1 MRIVVATLVGL
12 LLATAYPATAEPINS
27 PPVDLKPALA
37 PPKLALAE
45 RAAHRIPLARSGQP
59 GRDGVRHVSARDD
72 AIKQRLNSGTIGLA
86 AGQLEGAPLR
96 FATELARVLD
106 DGDKMRVVPMVTR
119 GISDNIYDLLY
130 LRGVDAAIVYGD
142 MLESFSKDPQIAGL
156 KQRINYIMPL
166 FPSEVHVFVRPEI
179 KRLEDLAGKAVN
191 FNTKGTAAAY
201 SGPIIFDRLGIK
213 VDAKFDPHP
222 VALAEMAN
230 SDKYAAVVFVSSKP
244 LDAFVKRKWPE
255 GYKFLPMALT
265 RTLEE
270 YYLPAQL
277 DAADY
282 PGLIPAGQKVETI
295 AVPSVLAVFNWP
307 QDHERGKR
315 LARFVDYLFDRFPK
329 LQTEPGYHPKWSELN
344 LAASVPGWQRFAPM
358 QAKLGK
364 LVGVPENADRAPR
377 KTTDKTAEK
386 TADKTVVLGE
396 QLERLLPGDKIGQ
409 ARLLRE
415 LLDRRKPTV
424 SQ

>member
-1 MRIVVATLVGL
+1 MRIAVTIVGL
-12 LLATAYPATAEPINS
+12 LLATAYPAIAQSINS
-27 PPVDLKPALA
+27 PPIDLKPSLT
-37 PPKLALAE
+37 PPKLALAG
-45 RAAHRIPLARSGQP
+45 RAAHRVSHASSAQP
-59 GRDGVRHVSARDD
+59 TRDRIRHVSARHDVF
-72 AIKQRLNSGTIGLA
+72 KQRVNSWTIGLA

-106 DGDKMRVVPMVTR
+106 DGNNLRVVPIVTR

-142 MLESFSKDPQIAGL
+142 MLESFSKDPQISGL

-179 KRLEDLAGKAVN
+179 KRLEDLAGKPVN

-201 SGPIIFDRLGIK
+201 SGPIIFDRLGIN

-265 RTLEE
+265 QTLEE
-270 YYLPAQL
+270 YYLPGQL
-277 DAADY
+277 NAADY
-282 PGLIPAGQKVETI
+282 PGLIPAGEKIETI

-307 QDHERGKR
+307 QEHERGKR
-315 LARFVDYLFDRFPK
+315 LTRFVDYLFDRFPK

-344 LAASVPGWQRFAPM
+344 LAASVPGWQRFTPM
-358 QAKLGK
+358 QAKLAK
-364 LVGVPENADRAPR
+364 RVGALEDADQAAP
-377 KTTDKTAEK
+377 KTAAKTAELK
-386 TADKTVVLGE
+386 E
-396 QLERLLPGDKIGQ
+396 QLERLLPGDKAGQ

-415 LLDRRKPTV
+415 LLDRRKSTS

>member
-1 MRIVVATLVGL
+1 M
-12 LLATAYPATAEPINS
+12 
-27 PPVDLKPALA
+27 
-37 PPKLALAE
+37 
-45 RAAHRIPLARSGQP
+45 
-59 GRDGVRHVSARDD
+59 
-72 AIKQRLNSGTIGLA
+72 
-86 AGQLEGAPLR
+86 
-96 FATELARVLD
+96 
-106 DGDKMRVVPMVTR
+106 
-119 GISDNIYDLLY
+119 
-130 LRGVDAAIVYGD
+130 
-142 MLESFSKDPQIAGL
+142 
-156 KQRINYIMPL
+156 
-166 FPSEVHVFVRPEI
+166 FVRPEI
-179 KRLEDLAGKAVN
+179 KRLEDLAGKPVN

-265 RTLEE
+265 QRLEE
-270 YYLPAQL
+270 YYLPGQL

-358 QAKLGK
+358 QAKLAGA
-364 LVGVPENADRAPR
+364 VENADLALG
-377 KTTDKTAEK
+377 K
-386 TADKTVVLGE
+386 TADQAPSKAA
-396 QLERLLPGDKIGQ
+396 DKDCSTRRAARAPSARRQ
-409 ARLLRE
+409 ARRPGPAPA
-415 LLDRRKPTV
+415 RTARSP
-424 SQ
+424 

>member
-1 MRIVVATLVGL
+1 MRILAVATVGL
-12 LLATAYPATAEPINS
+12 LLATAYPAIAQPVNS
-27 PPVDLKPALA
+27 PPVDLKPTLT

-45 RAAHRIPLARSGQP
+45 HAVHRVRLARSGQP
-59 GRDGVRHVSARDD
+59 ARDRIRPASARDD
-72 AIKQRLNSGTIGLA
+72 GFKQRHNSWTIGLA

-106 DGDKMRVVPMVTR
+106 DGDNMRVVPMVTR

-142 MLESFSKDPQIAGL
+142 MLESFSKDPQLAGL

-179 KRLEDLAGKAVN
+179 KRLEDLAGKSVN

-265 RTLEE
+265 KTLEE
-270 YYLPAQL
+270 YYLPGQL
-277 DAADY
+277 GAADY

-344 LAASVPGWQRFAPM
+344 LAASVPGWQRFTPM
-358 QAKLGK
+358 QAKLAK
-364 LVGVPENADRAPR
+364 LVGALDNADQAPR
-377 KTTDKTAEK
+377 KTAGKA
-386 TADKTVVLGE
+386 ADKSAEVGE
-396 QLERLLPGDKIGQ
+396 QLERLLPGDKAGQ

-415 LLDRRKPTV
+415 LRDRRKPTL

>member
-1 MRIVVATLVGL
+1 MRILAVAIAGL
-12 LLATAYPATAEPINS
+12 LLAPASWTVAEPITT
-27 PPVDLKPALA
+27 PPLDLRPAHA
-37 PPKLALAE
+37 PLRVVTKSTTPQRLQVAQG
-45 RAAHRIPLARSGQP
+45 GQP
-59 GRDGVRHVSARDD
+59 SQSVNRQMRVRDD
-72 AIKQRLNSGTIGLA
+72 AFKHRVNSWTIGLA

-106 DGDKMRVVPMVTR
+106 DGDNMRVLPIVTR

-156 KQRINYIMPL
+156 RQRINYLMPL

-179 KRLEDLAGKAVN
+179 TRLEDLAGKPVN

-201 SGPIIFDRLGIK
+201 SGPIIFERMGIK

-222 VALAEMAN
+222 VALAEMAK

-255 GYKFLPMALT
+255 GYKFLPVALT

-277 DAADY
+277 GSADY
-282 PGLIPAGQKVETI
+282 PGLIADGQKVETI

-315 LARFVDYLFDRFPK
+315 LVRFVDYLFDRFPK

-358 QAKLGK
+358 QSKLGK
-364 LVGVPENADRAPR
+364 PLSVGTSENG
-377 KTTDKTAEK
+377 DKAARQTAEAAK
-386 TADKTVVLGE
+386 
-396 QLERLLPGDKIGQ
+396 QLERVMPGGKAGQ

-415 LLDRRKPTV
+415 HRKPAS